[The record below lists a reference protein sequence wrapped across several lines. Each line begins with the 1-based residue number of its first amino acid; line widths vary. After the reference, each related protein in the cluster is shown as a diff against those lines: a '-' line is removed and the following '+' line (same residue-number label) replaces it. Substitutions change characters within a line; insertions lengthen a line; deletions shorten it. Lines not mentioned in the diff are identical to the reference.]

1 MYNFHASAA
10 AYAEYWNNTF
20 GTETV
25 SVSRAQIWQ
34 AFIQESIRVIAE
46 ESKIDVELNDGLSI
60 KEVTVEAFSV
70 LGENGIIRAADKHA
84 CLECT
89 QIYRKTSE
97 PVIAADT
104 AANPST
110 TEKKYVKMV
119 VLDGIVMGPMV
130 NQIYQFFILYS
141 DLNFSIVHLI
151 IVRMNF
157 QTLVVDHSVIY
168 IIWNMA
174 PTA

>member
-1 MYNFHASAA
+1 
-10 AYAEYWNNTF
+10 
-20 GTETV
+20 
-25 SVSRAQIWQ
+25 
-34 AFIQESIRVIAE
+34 
-46 ESKIDVELNDGLSI
+46 
-60 KEVTVEAFSV
+60 
-70 LGENGIIRAADKHA
+70 
-84 CLECT
+84 
-89 QIYRKTSE
+89 
-97 PVIAADT
+97 
-104 AANPST
+104 
-110 TEKKYVKMV
+110 MV